1 MGDKL
6 GKMVKTRFLILSIFF
21 LNLSADIERSS
32 PSFISADNMSFDKDA
47 RIYEVSASFNNMILK
62 SSKIGKPSKKS
73 LQKFS
78 TISKKDRYAIQVLN
92 EHGKQVLI
100 LGLGNPFYIHADH
113 IGYEHSHDF
122 GGYIDQNLEIAIPI
136 NINAA
141 QLVLLSQDEFG
152 FKQVSKINLN

>member
-6 GKMVKTRFLILSIFF
+6 GKMVKIKYLLLSIFF
-21 LNLSADIERSS
+21 LNLNADLESNTARLIAAE
-32 PSFISADNMSFDKDA
+32 NMPLNKDA
-47 RIYEVSASFNNMILK
+47 RIYEVSASFNKMILK
-62 SSKIGKPSKKS
+62 STKIGKPSKKS

-92 EHGKQVLI
+92 EKGKQVLI

-122 GGYIDQNLEIAIPI
+122 GGNIEQNLEIAVPL
-136 NINAA
+136 NINASN
-141 QLVLLSQDEFG
+141 LLLLSQDEFG
-152 FKQVSKINLN
+152 FKEVARIKIN

>member
-6 GKMVKTRFLILSIFF
+6 GKMVKLGFLVISLFF
-21 LNLSADIERSS
+21 LNLNADLNKSS
-32 PSFISADNMSFDKDA
+32 VSLISSENISDA
-47 RIYEVSASFNNMILK
+47 IDANIYEVSASFNNLTLK
-62 SSKIGKPSKKS
+62 SAKVGKPNKNFMT
-73 LQKFS
+73 KFS

-92 EHGKQVLI
+92 DKGNQVML

-113 IGYEHSHDF
+113 IGYEHSHNF
-122 GGYIDQNLEIAIPI
+122 GGYVDQNLEIAIPI

-152 FKQVSKINLN
+152 FKQVSKINLK

>member
-6 GKMVKTRFLILSIFF
+6 GKMVKLGFLVISLFF
-21 LNLSADIERSS
+21 LNLNADLNKSS
-32 PSFISADNMSFDKDA
+32 VSLISSENISDA
-47 RIYEVSASFNNMILK
+47 IDANIYEISASFNNLTLK
-62 SSKIGKPSKKS
+62 SVKIGKPNKS
-73 LQKFS
+73 LMTKFS

-92 EHGKQVLI
+92 DKGNQVML

-122 GGYIDQNLEIAIPI
+122 GGYVDQNLEIAIPI

-152 FKQVSKINLN
+152 FKQVSKINLK

>member
-6 GKMVKTRFLILSIFF
+6 GKMVKIRHLILSIFF
-21 LNLSADIERSS
+21 LNLSADIDRST
-32 PSFISADNMSFDKDA
+32 PSLISAENMSFNKDA
-47 RIYEVSASFNNMILK
+47 RIYEVSASHNNMILK
-62 SSKIGKPSKKS
+62 SSKIGKPTKKS
-73 LQKFS
+73 LHKFS

-92 EHGKQVLI
+92 EKGNQVML

-122 GGYIDQNLEIAIPI
+122 GGYVDQSLEIAIPI

-152 FKQVSKINLN
+152 FKQVSKINLK

>member
-6 GKMVKTRFLILSIFF
+6 GKMVKIRHLILSIFF
-21 LNLSADIERSS
+21 LNLSADLDRSS
-32 PSFISADNMSFDKDA
+32 ISLIAAENMSSNKDA
-47 RIYEVSASFNNMILK
+47 RIYEVSASFNTMILK
-62 SSKIGKPSKKS
+62 STKIGKPSKKS

-92 EHGKQVLI
+92 EKGKQVLI

-122 GGYIDQNLEIAIPI
+122 GGNIEQNLEIAVPL
-136 NINAA
+136 NINASN
-141 QLVLLSQDEFG
+141 LLLLSQDEFG
-152 FKQVSKINLN
+152 FKEVARIKIN

>member
-6 GKMVKTRFLILSIFF
+6 GKMVKIRLLILSIFF

-47 RIYEVSASFNNMILK
+47 RIYEVSASYNNMILK

-78 TISKKDRYAIQVLN
+78 TISRKDRYAIQVLN

-122 GGYIDQNLEIAIPI
+122 GGYVDQSLEIAIPI

-152 FKQVSKINLN
+152 FKQVSKINLK

>member
-6 GKMVKTRFLILSIFF
+6 GKMVKLGFFVISLFF
-21 LNLSADIERSS
+21 LNLNADLNKSS
-32 PSFISADNMSFDKDA
+32 VSLISSENISDA
-47 RIYEVSASFNNMILK
+47 IDANIYEVSASFNNLTLK
-62 SSKIGKPSKKS
+62 SAKVGKPNKNFMT
-73 LQKFS
+73 KFS

-92 EHGKQVLI
+92 DKGNQVML

-122 GGYIDQNLEIAIPI
+122 GGYVDQNIEIAVPI

-141 QLVLLSQDEFG
+141 QLVLVSQDEFG
-152 FKQVSKINLN
+152 FKQVSKINLK

>member
-1 MGDKL
+1 M
-6 GKMVKTRFLILSIFF
+6 T
-21 LNLSADIERSS
+21 
-32 PSFISADNMSFDKDA
+32 
-47 RIYEVSASFNNMILK
+47 
-62 SSKIGKPSKKS
+62 
-73 LQKFS
+73 KFS

-92 EHGKQVLI
+92 DKGNQVML

-122 GGYIDQNLEIAIPI
+122 GGYVDQNLEIAIPI

-152 FKQVSKINLN
+152 FKQVSKINLK

>member
-6 GKMVKTRFLILSIFF
+6 GKMVKIRFLILSIFF

-47 RIYEVSASFNNMILK
+47 RIYEVSASYNNMILK

-73 LQKFS
+73 LQKLS
-78 TISKKDRYAIQVLN
+78 TISRKDRYAIQVLN

-122 GGYIDQNLEIAIPI
+122 GGYINQNLEIAIPI

>member
-6 GKMVKTRFLILSIFF
+6 GKMVKIKYIILSIFF
-21 LNLSADIERSS
+21 LNLSADLERSS
-32 PSFISADNMSFDKDA
+32 TKLISAEYMPSNKDA
-47 RIYEVSASFNNMILK
+47 RIFEVSASFNKMILK
-62 SSKIGKPSKKS
+62 STKIGKPSNKS

-92 EHGKQVLI
+92 EKGNQVLI

-122 GGYIDQNLEIAIPI
+122 GGNIEQNLEIAVPL
-136 NINAA
+136 NINASN
-141 QLVLLSQDEFG
+141 LLLLSQNEFG
-152 FKQVSKINLN
+152 FKEVTRIKIN

>member
-6 GKMVKTRFLILSIFF
+6 GKMVKIRHLILSVFF
-21 LNLSADIERSS
+21 LNLSADLDRSS
-32 PSFISADNMSFDKDA
+32 TSLIAAENMSLNKDA
-47 RIYEVSASFNNMILK
+47 RIYEVSASFNKMILK
-62 SSKIGKPSKKS
+62 STKIGKPSKKS

-92 EHGKQVLI
+92 EKGKQVLI

-122 GGYIDQNLEIAIPI
+122 GGNIEQNLEIPVPL
-136 NINAA
+136 NINASN
-141 QLVLLSQDEFG
+141 LLLLFQDEFG
-152 FKQVSKINLN
+152 FKEVARIKIN

>member
-6 GKMVKTRFLILSIFF
+6 GKMVKLGFFVISLFF
-21 LNLSADIERSS
+21 LNLNADLNKSS
-32 PSFISADNMSFDKDA
+32 VSLISSENISDA
-47 RIYEVSASFNNMILK
+47 IDANIYEVSASFNNLTLK
-62 SSKIGKPSKKS
+62 SAKVGKPNKNFMT
-73 LQKFS
+73 KFS

-92 EHGKQVLI
+92 DKGNQVML

-113 IGYEHSHDF
+113 IGYEHSHNF
-122 GGYIDQNLEIAIPI
+122 GGYVDQNLEIAIPI

-152 FKQVSKINLN
+152 FKQVSKINLK

>member
-6 GKMVKTRFLILSIFF
+6 GKMVKLGFFVISLFF
-21 LNLSADIERSS
+21 LNLNADLNKSS
-32 PSFISADNMSFDKDA
+32 VSLISSENISDA
-47 RIYEVSASFNNMILK
+47 IDANIYEVSASFNNLTLK
-62 SSKIGKPSKKS
+62 SAKVGKPNKNFMT
-73 LQKFS
+73 KFS

-92 EHGKQVLI
+92 DKGNQVML

-113 IGYEHSHDF
+113 IGYEHSHNF
-122 GGYIDQNLEIAIPI
+122 GGYVDQNLEIAIPI

-152 FKQVSKINLN
+152 FKHV

>member
-6 GKMVKTRFLILSIFF
+6 GKMVKLGFFVISLFF
-21 LNLSADIERSS
+21 LNLNADLNKSSVSLISPENISDAIE
-32 PSFISADNMSFDKDA
+32 AN
-47 RIYEVSASFNNMILK
+47 IYEVSASFNNLTLK
-62 SSKIGKPSKKS
+62 SVKVGKPNKNFMT
-73 LQKFS
+73 KFS

-92 EHGKQVLI
+92 DKGNQVML

-122 GGYIDQNLEIAIPI
+122 GGYVGQNLEIAIPI

-141 QLVLLSQDEFG
+141 KLILLSQDEFG
-152 FKQVSKINLN
+152 FKQVSNINLK

>member
-6 GKMVKTRFLILSIFF
+6 GKMVKLGFLVISLFF
-21 LNLSADIERSS
+21 LNLNADLNKSS
-32 PSFISADNMSFDKDA
+32 VSLISSQNISDVIDA
-47 RIYEVSASFNNMILK
+47 NIYEVSASFNSLTLK
-62 SSKIGKPSKKS
+62 SAKVGKPNKNFMT
-73 LQKFS
+73 KFS

-92 EHGKQVLI
+92 DKGNQVML

-113 IGYEHSHDF
+113 IGYEHSHNF
-122 GGYIDQNLEIAIPI
+122 GGYVDQNLEIAIPI

-152 FKQVSKINLN
+152 FKQVSKINLK

>member
-6 GKMVKTRFLILSIFF
+6 GKMVKIRFLILSIFF

-47 RIYEVSASFNNMILK
+47 RIYEVSASYNNMILK

>member
-6 GKMVKTRFLILSIFF
+6 GKMVKLGFFVISLFF
-21 LNLSADIERSS
+21 LNLNADLNKSS
-32 PSFISADNMSFDKDA
+32 VSLISSQNISDVIDA
-47 RIYEVSASFNNMILK
+47 NIYEVSASFNSLTLK
-62 SSKIGKPSKKS
+62 SAKVGKPNKNFMT
-73 LQKFS
+73 KFS

-92 EHGKQVLI
+92 DKGNQVML

-122 GGYIDQNLEIAIPI
+122 GGYVDQNIEIAVPI

-141 QLVLLSQDEFG
+141 QLVLVSQDEFG
-152 FKQVSKINLN
+152 FKQVSKINLK

>member
-6 GKMVKTRFLILSIFF
+6 GKMVKIRHLILSVFF
-21 LNLSADIERSS
+21 LNLSADLDRSS
-32 PSFISADNMSFDKDA
+32 SSLIAAENMSLNKDA
-47 RIYEVSASFNNMILK
+47 KIYEVSASFNKMILK
-62 SSKIGKPSKKS
+62 STKISKPSKKS

-92 EHGKQVLI
+92 EKGKQVLI

-122 GGYIDQNLEIAIPI
+122 GGNIEQNLQIPVPL
-136 NINAA
+136 NINASN
-141 QLVLLSQDEFG
+141 LLLLSQDEFG
-152 FKQVSKINLN
+152 FKEVARIKIN

>member
-6 GKMVKTRFLILSIFF
+6 VKMVKYSFLVISLFF
-21 LNLSADIERSS
+21 LNLNADLDKSTVRL
-32 PSFISADNMSFDKDA
+32 ISYENISVTKDA
-47 RIYEVSASFNNMILK
+47 KIYEVSASFNNMVLK
-62 SSKIGKPSKKS
+62 SARTGKPNKNFLK
-73 LQKFS
+73 KFS

-92 EHGKQVLI
+92 EMGNQVML

-122 GGYIDQNLEIAIPI
+122 GGYIDQNLEIAIPLT
-136 NINAA
+136 INAA

-152 FKQVSKINLN
+152 FKQVSNINLK